1 MVSEQQLERD
11 RRRAFELYQQKRRND
26 LNSYFL
32 EMVRIKDQ
40 LQVFIVQ
47 SQEKISASIER
58 GQ

>member
-32 EMVRIKDQ
+32 EIVRMKDQ

>member
-32 EMVRIKDQ
+32 EIVRIKDQ

-47 SQEKISASIER
+47 SQEKISANIGR